1 MHAWRTMEPTSN
13 VDVLTSMKSGQT
25 WWAHMF
31 ENKILIKS
39 IIDTYN
45 RVQLYSRKT
54 FIVNNFYKLDC
65 DE

>member
-13 VDVLTSMKSGQT
+13 VDVLTSMNSGQT